1 MQPLVLSADHLKLH
15 LLISELGFLVTR
27 RACQDGESKKVD
39 EYVFEVS
46 DKVNGNGD
54 FLCSIVKTGFKEEE
68 EI

>member
-1 MQPLVLSADHLKLH
+1 MSHRGHVRMVK
-15 LLISELGFLVTR
+15 V
-27 RACQDGESKKVD
+27 KVD

-54 FLCSIVKTGFKEEE
+54 ILCSIVKTGFKEEE